1 MIANIENIQE
11 SSDQLI
17 IINLKHLAMLLAT
30 KNEQKST
37 ISGHHQLTI
46 TMCNLKRKKK
56 KTRDFTGE
64 LMKTLSLVSD

>member
-1 MIANIENIQE
+1 MITNIENIQE

-56 KTRDFTGE
+56 RPE
-64 LMKTLSLVSD
+64 TLQES

>member
-1 MIANIENIQE
+1 MITNIENIQE

-37 ISGHHQLTI
+37 VFLDIS
-46 TMCNLKRKKK
+46 NNYN
-56 KTRDFTGE
+56 
-64 LMKTLSLVSD
+64 V